1 MATRSSTRTHCR
13 PKWMCKPPRREVR
26 QAKNEV
32 KKKLCRHFVKDGNC
46 HYGDRC
52 KFQHQTYEEAWNRF
66 QQGGIIIDEG
76 ENPLSWEL
84 TEEDL
89 EHDEEM
95 LLTEDEAADA
105 EKEKDAGDRDRHHE

>member
-13 PKWMCKPPRREVR
+13 PKWMCKPPSQEVR

-32 KKKLCRHFVKDGNC
+32 RKKLCRLYPNGNC

-52 KFQHQTYEEAWNRF
+52 KFKHQTWSQAWSQF
-66 QQGGIIIDEG
+66 KQEGIHIVED
-76 ENPLSWEL
+76 ENPFVWQL
-84 TEEDL
+84 TEEDFKD
-89 EHDEEM
+89 DEEL

-105 EKEKDAGDRDRHHE
+105 EKEKDAGDRDE